1 MRMLSRARR
10 AESLAVGS
18 RPALSTAD
26 SIARTEVLYRGG
38 QTIARRGSE
47 QRCGT
52 IYAIWRLYRCTLLTG
67 RAYAHPGSMS
77 MAASVL
83 CAASW
88 PTQHTIVS
96 SLADKRGQPKAVA
109 QRLSTRPIL
118 LTLRRLQP
126 VDFAIV
132 CIICDAC
139 STGVMTGQSVV
150 RCCSGFV
157 ISFAHQSR
165 CVQGD
170 HIGLHSLV

>member
-1 MRMLSRARR
+1 MRMLSGVLRS
-10 AESLAVGS
+10 ESLAVGS

-26 SIARTEVLYRGG
+26 SIACTEVLYRGG

-109 QRLSTRPIL
+109 QRLSTRANM
-118 LTLRRLQP
+118 LTLASALKT
-126 VDFAIV
+126 AL
-132 CIICDAC
+132 
-139 STGVMTGQSVV
+139 GVVYPSLDLT
-150 RCCSGFV
+150 
-157 ISFAHQSR
+157 AQSR
-165 CVQGD
+165 LPTGL
-170 HIGLHSLV
+170 IGHFWAP

>member
-1 MRMLSRARR
+1 MRMLSGVLRS
-10 AESLAVGS
+10 ESLAVGS

-26 SIARTEVLYRGG
+26 SIACTEVLYRGG

-83 CAASW
+83 GAASC

-109 QRLSTRPIL
+109 QRLSPRAFM
-118 LTLRRLQP
+118 LTLRFNSFVSHQRRS
-126 VDFAIV
+126 
-132 CIICDAC
+132 AC
-139 STGVMTGQSVV
+139 SGTPCT
-150 RCCSGFV
+150 RC
-157 ISFAHQSR
+157 
-165 CVQGD
+165 GD
-170 HIGLHSLV
+170 HCVRRAHTRLGPQASAYVPCARPAVG